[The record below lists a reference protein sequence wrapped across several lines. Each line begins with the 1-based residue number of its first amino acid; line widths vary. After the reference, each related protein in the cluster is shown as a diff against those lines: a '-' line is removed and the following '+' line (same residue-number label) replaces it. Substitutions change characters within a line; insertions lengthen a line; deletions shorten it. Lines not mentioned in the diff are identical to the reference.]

1 LITAS
6 VISATLVTIVGRM
19 ERAVN
24 NRMGLQ
30 I

>member
-1 LITAS
+1 